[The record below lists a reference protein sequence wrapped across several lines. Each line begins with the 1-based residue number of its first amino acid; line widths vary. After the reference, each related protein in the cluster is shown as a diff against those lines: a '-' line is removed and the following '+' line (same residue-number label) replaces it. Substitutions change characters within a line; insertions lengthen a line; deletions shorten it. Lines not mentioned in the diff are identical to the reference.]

1 MEKREEELIV
11 SLADRVPELQALYG
25 EHIELKK
32 RLEKL
37 NHKHYLT
44 PEEEVE
50 KKRLQKLKLA
60 GKDRMM
66 AILAA
71 HRTAEAKSGQPLP
84 R

>member
-1 MEKREEELIV
+1 MEKREEEAIL
-11 SLADRVPELQALYG
+11 SLVDQVPELRSLYV
-25 EHIELKK
+25 EHQDFKK
-32 RLEKL
+32 QLDTL

-44 PEEEVE
+44 PEEELE
-50 KKRLQKLKLA
+50 RKRIQKLKLA

-71 HRTAEAKSGQPLP
+71 HRIDAAKPAQMAS

>member
-1 MEKREEELIV
+1 MEKREEDAIL
-11 SLADRVPELQALYG
+11 SLVDQVPELQSLYM
-25 EHIELKK
+25 EHQGLKK
-32 RLEKL
+32 QLDTL

-44 PEEEVE
+44 PEEELE
-50 KKRLQKLKLA
+50 RKRLQKLKLA

-71 HRTAEAKSGQPLP
+71 HRVENTKSAQMAT